1 MLKTWYD
8 MKILLTNDDGV
19 DAKGI
24 SFLKDI
30 LVSLGH
36 SVMVIAPDRN
46 CSASSHS
53 LTLRTAII
61 FKQIRENVIAVQGTP
76 VDCVYLALNGLLEYV
91 PDLVISGINEGE
103 NLGDDVIYSGTL
115 AAAREARLAG
125 VSAIAVSLAGEKN
138 FMTASLVVEKLLR
151 EKIYLDYNLWN
162 INVPDVE
169 YENIQGVKLTKQG
182 FRNIKARDRINVYSL
197 RNESAF
203 WVNKP
208 SRPDEKYLSLDYD
221 FGAVARN
228 FVSITPVSIDY
239 TLKDFSH
246 LNNMSCL
253 CV

>member
-1 MLKTWYD
+1 

-24 SFLKDI
+24 NCLKDM
-30 LVSLGH
+30 LVGLGH
-36 SVMVIAPDRN
+36 SVVVIAPDRN

-53 LTLRTAII
+53 LTLRTSII

-91 PDLVISGINEGE
+91 PDLVISGINQGE

-125 VSAIAVSLAGEKN
+125 ISAIAVSLAGEEN
-138 FMTASLVVEKLLR
+138 FTTATLVVEQLLK
-151 EKIYLDYNLWN
+151 EKIYLNYNLWN

-169 YENIQGVKLTKQG
+169 YKNINGIKLTKQG
-182 FRNIKARDRINVYSL
+182 FRSIKARDKINVYSL
-197 RNESAF
+197 RNETAF

-208 SRPDEKYLSLDYD
+208 SRPDEEYLSLDYD
-221 FGAVARN
+221 FGAVAKN
-228 FVSITPVSIDY
+228 FVSITPITIDY
-239 TLKDFSH
+239 TLKDLNH
-246 LNNMSCL
+246 LVDMSCL
-253 CV
+253 CS